1 MDRMDKQRN
10 FIRETKAL
18 KKTQREILEQKY
30 ISETKNVMNKV
41 KSRLEQT
48 KFSELEDKVTENS
61 QSEIQ
66 KGKRIKILNSVRNM
80 WVNIK

>member
-30 ISETKNVMNKV
+30 ISEIKNVMNKV
-41 KSRLEQT
+41 KSRLEQM

-61 QSEIQ
+61 QSETQ